1 MTMSLSVAR
10 PIVAE
15 STDLGIAPDRDGNN
29 AWNIF
34 VARFDTSGGLATAGD
49 IWVRGTCCWGTAW
62 PTPDILGWGWKLF
75 GGGGEL
81 AGYVG
86 GRPVPVLVG
95 YTGCPGGPAGSGDA
109 PGYGR
114 GAAGEARFVWRP
126 GCCGPGATLIGGP
139 G

>member
-1 MTMSLSVAR
+1 MSLSVAR

-15 STDLGIAPDRDGNN
+15 STDLGMAPDREGNN

-49 IWVRGTCCWGTAW
+49 IWVRGAGCGGAAG
-62 PTPDILGWGWKLF
+62 PAPDIRGWGWGWKKLF

-81 AGYVG
+81 VGYG
-86 GRPVPVLVG
+86 AGRPVLVLVG
-95 YTGCPGGPAGSGDA
+95 YMGCPGGDA

-114 GAAGEARFVWRP
+114 GAPVEVRLGWRP
-126 GCCGPGATLIGGP
+126 GC
-139 G
+139 